1 MYSIVNV
8 NVLWLVPDMDACEM
22 GHSCQHICVSS
33 GDSYHCK
40 CRSGFVLN
48 DDMQT
53 CSIRGAGA
61 YGHGDSVHRGD
72 RNRKNDGDQNGE
84 GSASELRSEMTM
96 TLFMPFRDLKI
107 K

>member
-1 MYSIVNV
+1 MYSIVSV
-8 NVLWLVPDMDACEM
+8 NVLWLVPDMDACEI

-53 CSIRGAGA
+53 CSIRDAGA
-61 YGHGDSVHRGD
+61 YGSGDSVH

-84 GSASELRSEMTM
+84 GSASELQSEMAM

-107 K
+107 I

>member
-1 MYSIVNV
+1 MHSIVSV
-8 NVLWLVPDMDACEM
+8 YVLWIVPDMDACEM

-40 CRSGFVLN
+40 CRSGFILN

-61 YGHGDSVHRGD
+61 YGLGDRIHRGD
-72 RNRKNDGDQNGE
+72 RNRSNDGDQNGE

-96 TLFMPFRDLKI
+96 TLFMPFCDLKI

>member
-1 MYSIVNV
+1 MYSIVSV
-8 NVLWLVPDMDACEM
+8 NVLWLVLDMDACEM

-61 YGHGDSVHRGD
+61 YGHDDSVHRGD
-72 RNRKNDGDQNGE
+72 RDGE